1 MQTGHHL
8 LTPRGGDRERSLTT
22 SPRPLE
28 PDDDGDGDTARG
40 IMRSRSQAQERRR
53 IAAIGRAINAQPCAS
68 PLFKKLLVVNRGEIA
83 IRIMKGAKALGLST
97 VAIYAAADK
106 GALHIEVSIALSH
119 VICDLVDGPCAHPSR
134 RLSVSKAFRRHYPIT
149 PIPSSSRPTRRLVLR
164 CCNGHGT
171 LPRPRDAPS
180 MA

>member
-1 MQTGHHL
+1 
-8 LTPRGGDRERSLTT
+8 
-22 SPRPLE
+22 
-28 PDDDGDGDTARG
+28 
-40 IMRSRSQAQERRR
+40 MRSRSQAQERRR

-134 RLSVSKAFRRHYPIT
+134 RLSVSKAFRRHHPIT
-149 PIPSSSRPTRRLVLR
+149 HIPSPSRPRRRLVLR